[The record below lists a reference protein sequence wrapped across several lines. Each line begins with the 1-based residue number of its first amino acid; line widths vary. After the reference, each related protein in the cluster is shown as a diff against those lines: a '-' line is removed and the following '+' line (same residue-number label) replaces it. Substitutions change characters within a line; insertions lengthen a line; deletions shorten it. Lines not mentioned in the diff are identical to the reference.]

1 MNKTHLQKTRAGFL
15 LIHSDRE
22 LNEKHVHAVEVHL
35 CENEC
40 EVEFDI
46 VLTPRKD
53 IMVMF
58 DDSNL
63 TAKKKAL
70 LIETAEHSAKY
81 AMLEFD
87 LACKTTWL
95 E

>member
-1 MNKTHLQKTRAGFL
+1 MTRTDLTMTRAGFL
-15 LIHSDRE
+15 LVHSDRE
-22 LNEKHVHAVEVHL
+22 LNEKYVHAVEVHL

-58 DDSNL
+58 DDRDL
-63 TAKKKAL
+63 TEKKREL
-70 LIETAEHSAKY
+70 LIETAEHAVKY
-81 AMLEFD
+81 AMLEFN